1 MVFNVIDPR
10 NLPLTFG
17 PTIFINIFTHTTIIQ
32 HEKEIVKPKEISKSE
47 NEKSIEYCISV
58 HRVTQHTVFSSFS
71 PIIDNLVSWPNPG
84 DYPIISLID
93 KPPGNYHQQVYPTD
107 RYCQTQPKPASQSSA
122 KLG

>member
-1 MVFNVIDPR
+1 MIVR
-10 NLPLTFG
+10 NP
-17 PTIFINIFTHTTIIQ
+17 HTTLIQ
-32 HEKEIVKPKEISKSE
+32 HEEEIVKPKVSVSE

-58 HRVTQHTVFSSFS
+58 HSVTQHTAISSFS